1 MKKLSSVFLVS
12 VLSVALILSGCTF
25 ASAMAQLEKYAPIAI
40 QAIESVVAILV
51 QSGVIK
57 AGQASAVTADV
68 AMASASLQDV
78 ENAVAA
84 YNSAAAADKNTKLGA
99 VITALQ
105 AAQSQLAQSVKDVG
119 LNGNSNGV
127 LAAESGLQVI
137 ITTLAAIEVNLPQ
150 PTPAPAW
157 VKASAKKSVLKLGH
171 PNLAGQFKSQ
181 FNAPVIKYG
190 FGQYALK

>member
-12 VLSVALILSGCTF
+12 VLSVALVLSGCTF
-25 ASAMAQLEKYAPIAI
+25 ASAMAQLQKYAPIAI

-57 AGQASAVTADV
+57 AGQATAVTADV

-84 YNSAAAADKNTKLGA
+84 YNSAASADKNTKLGA
-99 VITALQ
+99 VIAALQ
-105 AAQSQLAQSVKDVG
+105 AAQSQLAQGVKDVG
-119 LNGNSNGV
+119 LNGTSNGV

-157 VKASAKKSVLKLGH
+157 VKANAKKSALKFGH
-171 PNLAGQFKSQ
+171 PNLAGQFKGQ